1 MGMVGQERKRRPS
14 DGEWLPWWFLSQ
26 AGWSDKDIAEHRGM
40 EVPSVRNRL
49 KAFPNLPVARLF
61 AEEVNKL
68 CQGVQGLILL
78 GRMDEVDEAFAKLEW
93 LDKVRR
99 KQEALVDSNE
109 IKALPA
115 PSGDVQEGE
124 SAAEEE
130 ARLRAEIRDRIER
143 QAVRFG
149 FVDELRA
156 LQSGTAERGQG

>member
-1 MGMVGQERKRRPS
+1 MVGKERETRPS

-26 AGWSDKDIAEHRGM
+26 AGWSDKEIAAARGM

-68 CQGVQGLILL
+68 CRCVQGLILL
-78 GRMDEVDEAFAKLEW
+78 GRMDEVDDAFAKLEW

-115 PSGDVQEGE
+115 PSGAVQGGE

-130 ARLRAEIRDRIER
+130 ARLRASILDKIQR

-149 FVDELRA
+149 FEEELKAIERA
-156 LQSGTAERGQG
+156 ESEGSGS

>member
-1 MGMVGQERKRRPS
+1 MGMVGKERKTRPS
-14 DGEWLPWWFLSQ
+14 DGEWLPWWFLYLS
-26 AGWSDKDIAEHRGM
+26 GWSAEEIAEARDM
-40 EVPSVRNRL
+40 SVQTVRNRL

-61 AEEVNKL
+61 AEEVNKI
-68 CQGVQGLILL
+68 CQGVQGLVLL
-78 GRMDEVDEAFAKLEW
+78 NRMDEVDGAFAKLEW

-130 ARLRAEIRDRIER
+130 ARLRAEIHDRIER

-156 LQSGTAERGQG
+156 LQAGRAEKGQG